1 MPVSGAYDRLVE
13 LGRPTP
19 RTVHRLAR
27 AALVANIVIVVTGG
41 GVRLSGS
48 GLGCPTF
55 PQCSA
60 GSYRAHRALGV
71 HGAVEFGN
79 RMLTFVLTAVVVALL
94 VAAMRAR
101 PARRDVR
108 RLAWALF
115 LGIPAQALLGGITV
129 LTKLNPWL
137 VMLHFMLSMVLIAL
151 AAVLVRR
158 AAEGDAPPRALV
170 APLLQR
176 LAQGVLATVAV
187 TLYLGTV
194 VTGSGPH
201 SGDEHSHRTGLDPDR
216 LSQLHADV
224 VFLLVGLTVALVVAL
239 AAATAPAPLR
249 RAARLLLLVE
259 LAQGAVGFLQY
270 FSGLPAAV
278 VALHMLGA
286 SVLVAVAV
294 HVVLATRDR
303 GPRPP
308 LSALPVSAAAGRSR
322 SRETAA

>member
-1 MPVSGAYDRLVE
+1 MSTRDPLRQLS
-13 LGRPTP
+13 RPTP
-19 RTVHRLAR
+19 RVVHRLAG

-41 GVRLSGS
+41 GVRLTGS

-55 PQCSA
+55 PQCSR

-71 HGAVEFGN
+71 HGAIEFGN

-94 VAAMRAR
+94 VAALRAR
-101 PARRDVR
+101 PRRRDVR

-158 AAEGDAPPRALV
+158 TAEGDAPPRPVV
-170 APLLQR
+170 AALLQR
-176 LAQGVLATVAV
+176 LTQGVLATVAV

-216 LSQLHADV
+216 LSQLHADI

-239 AAATAPAPLR
+239 AAAHAPAAPQ
-249 RAARLLLLVE
+249 RAARLLLTVE
-259 LAQGAVGFLQY
+259 LAQGAIGFVQY
-270 FSGLPAAV
+270 VTGLPAGV

-294 HVVLATRDR
+294 RAVLAMRVRD
-303 GPRPP
+303 P
-308 LSALPVSAAAGRSR
+308 LEPLAQEPAAAA
-322 SRETAA
+322 TAAGQSLRATTSS